1 MRCHIFQDFVNGQ
14 FYYRYVT
21 ILIVSQS
28 GLFSPDLLVEEDE
41 KTASYRK
48 KMNPAK

>member
-1 MRCHIFQDFVNGQ
+1 MAIKRFEYHH
-14 FYYRYVT
+14 RYVT
-21 ILIVSQS
+21 ILMLSQS